1 MNTECTLI
9 QTGICNIVY
18 GNFRGEPNQELFR
31 CPRGQEDLLKNYINQ
46 ERIIIGFEDD
56 SKIHDLSSVD
66 GYDYLG
72 YYRLYFSGGN
82 WHGRWFL
89 SDADREKV
97 SEIDCV
103 GIDNIIRYLQEKYP
117 HGCSFDMEDTMG
129 KYPKWGVSKR
139 YLIKPKYSEFYRI
152 MVDTTYGNEDYPVR
166 IYLYHPKK

>member
-1 MNTECTLI
+1 MNSTLI
-9 QTGICNIVY
+9 QTGICNIIY

-56 SKIHDLSSVD
+56 SKIQDLSSVD

-89 SDADREKV
+89 SDADR
-97 SEIDCV
+97 
-103 GIDNIIRYLQEKYP
+103 
-117 HGCSFDMEDTMG
+117 
-129 KYPKWGVSKR
+129 
-139 YLIKPKYSEFYRI
+139 
-152 MVDTTYGNEDYPVR
+152 
-166 IYLYHPKK
+166 